1 MSCGPDDLAALSL
14 AGSPTLA
21 PDGTTAV
28 VAVQTVD
35 PDRLGYRSRL
45 WSFGSL
51 GSSPLTAD
59 GPWSDTSPV
68 YSPNGE
74 HVAFLSSQDGR
85 RLAYVLDPETGAART
100 LGVLDGQ
107 VSAIAWLDDERL
119 VGVVEHAAAAEPG
132 APVVV
137 EWLRYKR
144 DGGPSFVEPTH
155 ELWLF
160 GIAQA
165 ARRLAGLPGR
175 LACLTSVRGM
185 AVYAME
191 ERHSDLPA
199 PVTQVRSL
207 DPDTGVDKLVWRCP
221 APVTALTA
229 TAVSGDLV
237 AVSSAVP
244 GHSAVPPRLWVL
256 SGDGMARPAFPDADL
271 ECERSVLGDSRP
283 LGRSALVRPV
293 AGTDDVV
300 FLASVGH
307 DVALFTG
314 DPMDRLPRRITP
326 EGCSVTD
333 FSAAHHGQAAACIES
348 PTRPIELHRIAI
360 DTRTPERISDLN
372 GDWVLTAAPVAPE
385 AITVTGHDGTDV
397 HGLLFRAHQAT
408 GPLVVRVHGGPHL
421 AWGTV
426 FDLETQALVSAGYRV
441 LLPNPRGSA
450 GRGGEFRALTVGDW
464 GGGDHTDLMA
474 FVDWATATGVA
485 DPQRLYLAGGSYG
498 GFLTNWT
505 LTRTRRF
512 RAAVSE
518 RSISNFL
525 SKLGTSD
532 NGFTVN
538 RFELGGADV
547 FDDGAAALLDF
558 SPLRHAAAITTP
570 LLLIH
575 GEDDY
580 RCPIE
585 QSEQL
590 FVALRRLGVPARF
603 ARFPGEGH
611 TLATSGRPDHRI
623 TRLTMIIGWLAEYDG
638 ARPVQRASRSASHAS
653 DSG

>member
-21 PDGTTAV
+21 PDGTTVV

-35 PDRLGYRSRL
+35 PDLLGYRSRL
-45 WSFGSL
+45 WSFGQETEPT
-51 GSSPLTAD
+51 PLTAD

-68 YSPNGE
+68 HSPNGA
-74 HVAFLSSQDGR
+74 HVAFLSTRDGR
-85 RLAYVLDPETGAART
+85 RLAYVIDTNTGAART
-100 LGVLDGQ
+100 LGVLDSQ
-107 VSAIAWLDDERL
+107 VTAIEWLDDDRL
-119 VGVVEHAAAAEPG
+119 VGVVERTTAAEPG

-165 ARRLAGLPGR
+165 ARKLAEVPGR
-175 LACLTSVRGM
+175 LACLTTVGGRC
-185 AVYAME
+185 VYAME

-207 DPDTGVDKLVWRCP
+207 DPDTGVDKLVWHCP
-221 APVTALTA
+221 APVTALTS
-229 TAVSGDLV
+229 TDVSGDLV

-256 SGDGMARPAFPDADL
+256 NGDGSARPAFPDADL
-271 ECERSVLGDSRP
+271 ECERAVLGDSRP
-283 LGRSALVRPV
+283 LGRSALVQPV

-300 FLASVGH
+300 FLATVGA

-314 DPMDRLPRRITP
+314 DPMDRLPRRLTP
-326 EGCSVTD
+326 TGCSVAD
-333 FSAAHHGQAAACIES
+333 FSSAHNGTLAACIES
-348 PTRPIELHRIAI
+348 PTRPVETHLVTLGSGA
-360 DTRTPERISDLN
+360 PQRISDLN
-372 GDWVLTAAPVAPE
+372 GAWVLTAAPVRPE
-385 AITVTGHDGTDV
+385 TVTVTGSDGTDV
-397 HGLLFRAHQAT
+397 HGLLFRDQHAT

-421 AWGTV
+421 AWGSV
-426 FDLETQALVSAGYRV
+426 FDVETQALVSAGYRV

-464 GGGDHTDLMA
+464 GGGDHADLMA
-474 FVDWATATGVA
+474 FVDWATETGVA
-485 DPQRLYLAGGSYG
+485 DPARLYLAGGSYG

-611 TLATSGRPDHRI
+611 TLATGGRPDHRRA
-623 TRLTMIIGWLAEYDG
+623 RLTMIIEWLAEYGPD
-638 ARPVQRASRSASHAS
+638 QRASRSASQAS
-653 DSG
+653 ASG